1 MVWGELISHLQ
12 CLFAHWEML
21 SMIDDVFAKFFDV
34 FSLDVLFLRSLAR
47 SKIFEKTA
55 CVAAID
61 LVRKS
66 SKSEPSSQFFG
77 RLKFCPVSDFSGKFD
92 FWGVF
97 CCFGDVLIRSMIS
110 MIIMLIM
117 LILLSIYQSVLD
129 V

>member
-1 MVWGELISHLQ
+1 
-12 CLFAHWEML
+12 
-21 SMIDDVFAKFFDV
+21 MIDDVFAKFFDV

-97 CCFGDVLIRSMIS
+97 
-110 MIIMLIM
+110 
-117 LILLSIYQSVLD
+117 LLFWGRFDAQHD
-129 V
+129 